1 MKKTILYIFLLVSV
15 VSFAQTKG
23 ITYQAVIYNPEMG
36 QLPGQNNKLSPLAN
50 AAICMSFEIDN
61 VNSATSV
68 YTETINTTTDAYG
81 MINLIIGSGARIGG
95 SAASFETIKW
105 DQNVGDLIVSVDLSG
120 NCSAYVEISR
130 QPFTAV
136 PFSLAAGVSTGG
148 EVADNKSDDINAD
161 GDSDVK
167 YPTVKAVKEYVDNS
181 MLLVIADATPSLK
194 GLIQL
199 KGDLSGTA
207 ALPTVPGLLL
217 KAPLVSPAFTGT
229 VTGIDK
235 TMVGLPNV
243 NNTADADKP
252 VSIAVQAAI
261 DGKVTVVT
269 GFGLSAESYSA
280 VEKTKLAA
288 MTGTNTGDQDLSSYA
303 TGANLNLKEATA
315 NKSVDLATD
324 VKYPSVNAVK
334 TYVDAAVTN
343 STIVDANAITK
354 GKIQLAGDLAGT
366 AALPTVPGLA
376 LKAPLNAPVFTGT
389 VGGIT
394 QAMVGLSIVDNTR
407 DLDKPISNSAQTSLD
422 TKINSIDKAA
432 PNGVATLDVLGKI
445 PNNQMP
451 ALRLSAAYV
460 AANESAMLGLADAI
474 QGDVAIRTDS
484 NKTYILTDSNFGLAS
499 SWIELLSP
507 LVPNEQDPTFNASAS
522 ARIVDADLQNWNNKQ
537 NNLGYTAENRT
548 NKSTNVI
555 ADATSDDKYPSVNAI
570 KTYVDT
576 QIFSG
581 SITDADATTKGKIQ
595 LAGDLAGTA
604 ALPTV
609 PGLALKAPLN
619 APVFTGTVGG
629 ITQAMVGLSSV
640 DNTRDLDKP
649 ISNSAQTALDTK
661 INSIDKAAPNGV
673 ATLDVLGKIPNN
685 QMPALRLSSTYV
697 AANESAM
704 LGLADAIQGDVAIR
718 NDVNKTYILTDS
730 NFGSTSSWIELL
742 SPLVPNEQDP
752 TFNASASA
760 RIVDVDLQNWNN
772 KQNNL
777 GYTAENRTNKSTNVI
792 ADAISDDKYP
802 SVNAVKTYVDAAVTN
817 ATIVDANA
825 ITKGKIQLAG
835 DLSGTAALP
844 TVPGLVLKAPLASPA
859 FTGTVTGIDKT
870 MVGLSNVNN
879 TADADKVIS
888 NATQTALS
896 AKVDAVTG
904 MGLSAESY
912 SAEEKTK
919 LATITGTNTG
929 DQDLTDLATN
939 SDLDLKA
946 PLASPAFTG
955 TVTGIDKAMVGLSN
969 VNNTADAD
977 KAISTATQTALSAKV
992 DAVTGMGLSAESYSA
1007 EEKTKL
1013 ATITG
1018 TNTGDQDLTDLATNS
1033 DLDLKAPLASPAFT
1047 GTVTGITSTMVGLSN
1062 VNNTADADKVISN
1075 ATQTALSAKVDAV
1088 TGMGLSAESYSSAE
1102 KNKLVAVTGTNTG
1115 DQDLTDLATK
1125 TNLDLKA
1132 PLASPAFTGTVTGID
1147 KAMVGLSNVDDTADA
1162 DKVIS
1167 NATQTALSAKVD
1179 AVAGM
1184 GLSAESFSSA
1194 EKNKLVAVTGTNT
1207 GDQDLTDLA
1216 TKTNLD
1222 LKAPL
1227 ASPAFTGTVTGITS
1241 TMVGLSNVNNTAD
1254 ADKVI
1259 SNATQTALSA
1269 KVDAVAGMGLS
1280 AESFSSAEK
1289 NKLAAVTGTNTGD
1302 QDLTALATKTNL
1314 DLKAPLASPAFT
1326 GTVTGIDKAMVG
1338 LSNVNNTADAD
1349 KVISNATQT
1358 ALSAKVD
1365 VVAGMGLSAESYSAD
1380 EKNKLAAVTGTNTGD
1395 QDLTAL
1401 ATKTNL
1407 DLKAPLASPAFTG
1420 TVTGI
1425 TSTMVGL
1432 SNVNN
1437 TADADKAISTLT
1449 QTALSAK
1456 VDVVSGMGLSAE
1468 SFSSAEKTKLAAVT
1482 GTNTGDQ
1489 DLTDLATKTNLD
1501 LKAPLASPA
1510 FTGTVTGIDK
1520 AMVGLSNVNNTADAD
1535 KAISTLTQTAL
1546 SAKVDVVAGMG
1557 LSAESYSADEK
1568 NKLAAV
1574 TGTNTGDQD
1583 LTDLATKTNLD
1594 LKAPLA
1600 SPAFTGTVTGITS
1613 TMVGLSNVN
1622 NTADADKV
1630 ISNATQTALS
1640 AKVDVVAGMG
1650 LSAESFSSAEKNK
1663 LAAVTGTN
1671 TGDQDLTAL
1680 ATKSYVDGKSVTAA
1694 NGVTVVS
1701 DVVKLGG
1708 DLTAA
1713 TTIDQKAFDLTITG
1727 TDVSVTK
1734 LNAAI
1739 TKVGGSLNA
1748 AGAVYGSSVY
1758 RNTATS
1764 YTISP
1769 TDYFIVNT
1777 NGDNTPVTFTLPMA
1791 AAEMGRTLII
1801 ANMGS
1806 GPVGF
1811 QSGAL
1816 NATVTFT
1823 TIDAGFSGMIIFDG
1837 LKWMVL

>member
-1 MKKTILYIFLLVSV
+1 VKKTILYIFLLVSV

-50 AAICMSFEIDN
+50 AAICMSFEIDD
-61 VNSATSV
+61 VNSTTPV
-68 YTETINTTTDAYG
+68 YAETINTTTDAYG

-120 NCSAYVEISR
+120 SCSAYVEISR

-136 PFSLAAGVSTGG
+136 PFSLASGVSTGG

-303 TGANLNLKEATA
+303 TDANLNLKEATA
-315 NKSVDLATD
+315 NKSVDLATDAASD

-343 STIVDANAITK
+343 ATIVDANAITK

-460 AANESAMLGLADAI
+460 AANESAMLGLTDAI

-484 NKTYILTDSNFGLAS
+484 NKTYILTDTNFAVAS

-576 QIFSG
+576 QVFSG

-685 QMPALRLSSTYV
+685 QMPALRLSAAYV
-697 AANESAM
+697 AADESAM

-760 RIVDVDLQNWNN
+760 RIVDADLQNWNN

-802 SVNAVKTYVDAAVTN
+802 SVNAVKTYVDATVTN

-835 DLSGTAALP
+835 DLGGTAALP
-844 TVPGLVLKAPLASPA
+844 TVPGLL
-859 FTGTVTGIDKT
+859 
-870 MVGLSNVNN
+870 
-879 TADADKVIS
+879 
-888 NATQTALS
+888 
-896 AKVDAVTG
+896 
-904 MGLSAESY
+904 
-912 SAEEKTK
+912 
-919 LATITGTNTG
+919 
-929 DQDLTDLATN
+929 
-939 SDLDLKA
+939 LKA

-969 VNNTADAD
+969 VDDTADAD
-977 KAISTATQTALSAKV
+977 KAISTLTQTALSAKV
-992 DAVTGMGLSAESYSA
+992 DVVTGMGLSAESYSLA
-1007 EEKTKL
+1007 EKTKL
-1013 ATITG
+1013 G
-1018 TNTGDQDLTDLATNS
+1018 
-1033 DLDLKAPLASPAFT
+1033 
-1047 GTVTGITSTMVGLSN
+1047 
-1062 VNNTADADKVISN
+1062 
-1075 ATQTALSAKVDAV
+1075 
-1088 TGMGLSAESYSSAE
+1088 
-1102 KNKLVAVTGTNTG
+1102 AVTGTNTG

-1162 DKVIS
+1162 DKAIS
-1167 NATQTALSAKVD
+1167 TAANTALGLKEATANKSIDVATDAASDDKYPSVKAVKTYVD
-1179 AVAGM
+1179 GLVGTAPKAV
-1184 GLSAESFSSA
+1184 SI
-1194 EKNKLVAVTGTNT
+1194 NTNT
-1207 GDQDLTDLA
+1207 TLDLA
-1216 TKTNLD
+1216 T
-1222 LKAPL
+1222 
-1227 ASPAFTGTVTGITS
+1227 SIVYCSGAFTVTLPAATVAPGKIY
-1241 TMVGLSNVNNTAD
+1241 
-1254 ADKVI
+1254 
-1259 SNATQTALSA
+1259 
-1269 KVDAVAGMGLS
+1269 
-1280 AESFSSAEK
+1280 SFSKTDDA
-1289 NKLAAVTGTNTGD
+1289 NTVLTFSESIY
-1302 QDLTALATKTNL
+1302 LTAN
-1314 DLKAPLASPAFT
+1314 SSFT
-1326 GTVTGIDKAMVG
+1326 ELNYPK
-1338 LSNVNNTADAD
+1338 
-1349 KVISNATQT
+1349 
-1358 ALSAKVD
+1358 
-1365 VVAGMGLSAESYSAD
+1365 
-1380 EKNKLAAVTGTNTGD
+1380 
-1395 QDLTAL
+1395 
-1401 ATKTNL
+1401 
-1407 DLKAPLASPAFTG
+1407 
-1420 TVTGI
+1420 
-1425 TSTMVGL
+1425 
-1432 SNVNN
+1432 
-1437 TADADKAISTLT
+1437 
-1449 QTALSAK
+1449 
-1456 VDVVSGMGLSAE
+1456 
-1468 SFSSAEKTKLAAVT
+1468 SFRIQSE
-1482 GTNTGDQ
+1482 
-1489 DLTDLATKTNLD
+1489 
-1501 LKAPLASPA
+1501 
-1510 FTGTVTGIDK
+1510 
-1520 AMVGLSNVNNTADAD
+1520 
-1535 KAISTLTQTAL
+1535 
-1546 SAKVDVVAGMG
+1546 
-1557 LSAESYSADEK
+1557 
-1568 NKLAAV
+1568 
-1574 TGTNTGDQD
+1574 
-1583 LTDLATKTNLD
+1583 
-1594 LKAPLA
+1594 
-1600 SPAFTGTVTGITS
+1600 
-1613 TMVGLSNVN
+1613 
-1622 NTADADKV
+1622 
-1630 ISNATQTALS
+1630 
-1640 AKVDVVAGMG
+1640 
-1650 LSAESFSSAEKNK
+1650 
-1663 LAAVTGTN
+1663 
-1671 TGDQDLTAL
+1671 
-1680 ATKSYVDGKSVTAA
+1680 
-1694 NGVTVVS
+1694 NG
-1701 DVVKLGG
+1701 
-1708 DLTAA
+1708 
-1713 TTIDQKAFDLTITG
+1713 
-1727 TDVSVTK
+1727 
-1734 LNAAI
+1734 
-1739 TKVGGSLNA
+1739 
-1748 AGAVYGSSVY
+1748 
-1758 RNTATS
+1758 
-1764 YTISP
+1764 
-1769 TDYFIVNT
+1769 
-1777 NGDNTPVTFTLPMA
+1777 
-1791 AAEMGRTLII
+1791 
-1801 ANMGS
+1801 
-1806 GPVGF
+1806 
-1811 QSGAL
+1811 
-1816 NATVTFT
+1816 
-1823 TIDAGFSGMIIFDG
+1823 
-1837 LKWMVL
+1837 KWMILN